1 LTPLRGAATIV
12 DGMAVEERDARAPG
26 SEGAARFGLAPP
38 RRFMLPA
45 ILLLLSERPSYGYAL
60 VPRLR
65 DLRFGR
71 VDRPAVYRAL
81 GQLEQDGLVHVSA
94 EHTRSGQTRRVYS
107 VTPLGERVLRVW
119 MGVIRE
125 EHAHLGEVIH
135 RYQATG
141 TTDAVLAEVE
151 SGWLPELDMEWSSVS
166 TTSRWRRRLLPLE
179 ETDEAA
185 EPGALDPAEA
195 GPPPPPETAPATPA
209 APRRGAAAPSQ
220 GHEPV
225 MRRFSLDPERSAV
238 IIEARSTVG
247 PISFGTIGIEGC
259 LYAVLEDG
267 VVSTEVPPT
276 GWLTI
281 DVSGLSSGN
290 KLYDA
295 ELQRRIDARRFPT
308 ATVEVKHCSRRIP
321 GPRYQLRGELTFH
334 GITREAEGTVTV
346 EALADDRL
354 VISGEQVFDIRDFEV
369 PSPTMLMLRIFPDVR
384 VRLQAEAGRADA

>member
-1 LTPLRGAATIV
+1 MATQ
-12 DGMAVEERDARAPG
+12 ERDARGPG
-26 SEGAARFGLAPP
+26 SEGAARFELAPP

-94 EHTRSGQTRRVYS
+94 EHTRPGQTRRVYS

-151 SGWLPELDMEWSSVS
+151 SAWLPELDMEWSSVS
-166 TTSRWRRRLLPLE
+166 TTSRWRRRLLPSD

-185 EPGALDPAEA
+185 EPGAPGQAVAD
-195 GPPPPPETAPATPA
+195 PPPPSETAPATPTA
-209 APRRGAAAPSQ
+209 RRRGAAAAPSHP
-220 GHEPV
+220 HEPV

-308 ATVEVKHCSRRIP
+308 ATVEVKHCSRSIP
-321 GPRYQLRGELTFH
+321 GLRYQLRGGLTFH

-346 EALADDRL
+346 EALTDDRL

-384 VRLQAEAGRADA
+384 VRLQAEAGLAEA

>member
-1 LTPLRGAATIV
+1 
-12 DGMAVEERDARAPG
+12 
-26 SEGAARFGLAPP
+26 
-38 RRFMLPA
+38 MLPA
-45 ILLLLSERPSYGYAL
+45 ILLLLSEHPSYGYAL

-81 GQLEQDGLVHVSA
+81 GQLERDGLVHVSA
-94 EHTRSGQTRRVYS
+94 EHTRSGQTRRVYL

-179 ETDEAA
+179 EADE
-185 EPGALDPAEA
+185 AEA
-195 GPPPPPETAPATPA
+195 GPPPPSETVPDTPA
-209 APRRGAAAPSQ
+209 APRRGAATPSHPRQ
-220 GHEPV
+220 PV
-225 MRRFSLDPERSAV
+225 MRRFALDPERSAV

-247 PISFGTIGIEGC
+247 PISFGTIGIEGS

-295 ELQRRIDARRFPT
+295 ELQRRIDARRFPA
-308 ATVEVKHCSRRIP
+308 ATVEVKHCSRSIP
-321 GPRYQLRGELTFH
+321 GTRYQLRGELTFH

-346 EALADDRL
+346 EALTDDRL

-384 VRLQAEAGRADA
+384 VRLQAEAGRADD

>member
-1 LTPLRGAATIV
+1 
-12 DGMAVEERDARAPG
+12 MAVEERDARGPAN
-26 SEGAARFGLAPP
+26 EGAARFELAPP

-60 VPRLR
+60 VPQLR

-81 GQLEQDGLVHVSA
+81 GQLERDGLVHVSA

-107 VTPLGERVLRVW
+107 VTPLGERVLRAW

-151 SGWLPELDMEWSSVS
+151 SGWVPELDMEWSSVS
-166 TTSRWRRRLLPLE
+166 TTSRWRRRLLPL
-179 ETDEAA
+179 DEAVV
-185 EPGALDPAEA
+185 EA
-195 GPPPPPETAPATPA
+195 GPPPPS
-209 APRRGAAAPSQ
+209 AAAPADPGGPAAVPHRRSAAPPQ
-220 GHEPV
+220 RRQPV
-225 MRRFSLDPERSAV
+225 PRRFALDPERSAV

-247 PISFGTIGIEGC
+247 PISFGTIGVEGS

-295 ELQRRIDARRFPT
+295 ELQRRIDTRRFPT
-308 ATVEVKHCSRRIP
+308 ATVELRQCSRSIP

-346 EALADDRL
+346 EAQTGDRL

>member
-1 LTPLRGAATIV
+1 
-12 DGMAVEERDARAPG
+12 
-26 SEGAARFGLAPP
+26 
-38 RRFMLPA
+38 MLPA

-81 GQLEQDGLVHVSA
+81 GQLEQDSLVHVSA
-94 EHTRSGQTRRVYS
+94 EHTHSGQTRRVYS

-179 ETDEAA
+179 TDEAA
-185 EPGALDPAEA
+185 EPGAPDPAEA
-195 GPPPPPETAPATPA
+195 GPPPPPETTPATPA
-209 APRRGAAAPSQ
+209 APGRRAAAPSHP
-220 GHEPV
+220 HEPV

-238 IIEARSTVG
+238 IVEARSTVG

-259 LYAVLEDG
+259 LYAVLEEG
-267 VVSTEVPPT
+267 VVSTDVPPT

-281 DVSGLSSGN
+281 DVSGLRSGN

-308 ATVEVKHCSRRIP
+308 ATVEVKQCSRSIP

-346 EALADDRL
+346 EALTDDRL

-384 VRLQAEAGRADA
+384 VRLQAEAGRVDD

>member
-1 LTPLRGAATIV
+1 
-12 DGMAVEERDARAPG
+12 MAVEERDARGPAN
-26 SEGAARFGLAPP
+26 EGAARFELAPP

-60 VPRLR
+60 VPQLR

-81 GQLEQDGLVHVSA
+81 GQLERDGLVHVSA

-107 VTPLGERVLRVW
+107 VTPLGERVLRAW

-151 SGWLPELDMEWSSVS
+151 SGWVPELDMEWSSVS
-166 TTSRWRRRLLPLE
+166 TTSRWRRRLLPL
-179 ETDEAA
+179 DEAVV
-185 EPGALDPAEA
+185 EA
-195 GPPPPPETAPATPA
+195 GPPPPS
-209 APRRGAAAPSQ
+209 AAAPADPGGPAAVPHRRSAAPPLRRQ
-220 GHEPV
+220 PV
-225 MRRFSLDPERSAV
+225 PRRFALDPERSAV

-247 PISFGTIGIEGC
+247 PISFGTIGVEGS

-295 ELQRRIDARRFPT
+295 ELQRRIDTRRFPT
-308 ATVEVKHCSRRIP
+308 ATVELRQCSRSIP

-346 EALADDRL
+346 EAQTGDRL

>member
-1 LTPLRGAATIV
+1 
-12 DGMAVEERDARAPG
+12 MSVEERDARGPAN
-26 SEGAARFGLAPP
+26 EGAARFELAPP

-60 VPRLR
+60 VPQLR

-81 GQLEQDGLVHVSA
+81 GQLERDGLVHVSA

-151 SGWLPELDMEWSSVS
+151 SGWVPELDVEWSSVS

-179 ETDEAA
+179 EAVEAA
-185 EPGALDPAEA
+185 GPGAPDPATA
-195 GPPPPPETAPATPA
+195 GPPPPSATDPATPA
-209 APRRGAAAPSQ
+209 APPQRRQ
-220 GHEPV
+220 PV
-225 MRRFSLDPERSAV
+225 PRRFSLDPERSAV

-247 PISFGTIGIEGC
+247 PISFGTIGVEGS
-259 LYAVLEDG
+259 LYAVLDDG

-295 ELQRRIDARRFPT
+295 ELQRRIDTRRFPT
-308 ATVEVKHCSRRIP
+308 ATVELRQCSRSIP

-334 GITREAEGTVTV
+334 GITRQAEGTVTV
-346 EALADDRL
+346 EAQTGDRL